1 MNDAETVAITR
12 LLSTPTS
19 GRPLSAHPTV
29 GAILA
34 IAQRDITKFLSD
46 RARVIGAFV
55 LPFLIVLLLGKSFQG
70 NLGKTLHYD
79 YLTYVF
85 TGVYA
90 QTLFQSAAA
99 GLVSLIDDRTND
111 FSQELF
117 VAPVSRY
124 AIIFGKI
131 LGEALVA
138 FVQAAGILVFALVV
152 GVRFSLSQAAGLAM
166 VGVLVCFFGGAFGVF
181 VLSMI
186 RTRRAADQLFNFV
199 FLPQF
204 FLSGVFS
211 PIPTD
216 PFLSTLSHLTPM
228 RYAVGLVRG
237 VFYQGTTDAPHV
249 LADSLWL
256 DALVVAVGFTGLLM
270 VGTTLFSRNE
280 QNR

>member
-1 MNDAETVAITR
+1 MTEAETVAISR
-12 LLSTPTS
+12 LVGRRST
-19 GRPLSAHPTV
+19 GHPT
-29 GAILA
+29 GAAILA

-46 RARVIGAFV
+46 RARLVGAFI
-55 LPFLIVLLLGKSFQG
+55 LPFLIVLLLGKTFQG
-70 NLGKTLHYD
+70 NLGKALGYN

-90 QTLFQSAAA
+90 QTLFQSSAA
-99 GLVSLIDDRTND
+99 GLVSLIDDRAND

-138 FVQAAGILVFALVV
+138 FVQAAGILVFALVI
-152 GVRFSLSQAAGLAM
+152 GVRFSLPQAAGLVV
-166 VGVLVCFFGGAFGVF
+166 VGVVVCFFGGAFGVF

-186 RTRRAADQLFNFV
+186 RTRRAADQLFTFI

-204 FLSGVFS
+204 FLAGVFS

-216 PFLSTLSHLTPM
+216 RFLAVLSRMTPM
-228 RYAVGLVRG
+228 RYAIGLERA
-237 VFYQGTTDAPHV
+237 VFYRGTADAPHV

-256 DALVVAVGFTGLLM
+256 DAVVVAAGFAILLV
-270 VGTTLFSRNE
+270 VGTTLFVRHDH
-280 QNR
+280 NR